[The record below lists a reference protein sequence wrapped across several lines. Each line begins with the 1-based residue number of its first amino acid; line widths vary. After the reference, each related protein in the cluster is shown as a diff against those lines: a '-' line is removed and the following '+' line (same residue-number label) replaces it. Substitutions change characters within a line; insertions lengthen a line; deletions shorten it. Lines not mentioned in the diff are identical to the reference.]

1 MQISTKLFNDQQV
14 RQFGKLNENIQN
26 LQERVSSGQNILRAS
41 DDPVT
46 AINLSV
52 AKEQR
57 QLLDRFERNINAA
70 QERLDL
76 GERTMQEMIN
86 VLTRITE
93 LTTQAGNGS
102 YDGFNREAMLIEIDQ
117 LSEVVFGLANTRDA
131 NGQSLF
137 SGFNTSEDAFVKEPD
152 GSISYN
158 GDRGTHTVQISE
170 SMTVATSVD
179 GGTAFMKVDTPQGP
193 KGIFE
198 ILKEVTNSV
207 GTATGLSPSGT
218 AAARAKLNFE
228 LPRHIETWS
237 FNLQGARGGA
247 TVTTSL
253 VEGGLDQIV
262 DDINLQSSVTGI
274 VAELDASGEYII
286 LNDASSGEIT
296 MSNIQIEGQNAAVSE
311 LTSYVHFVPIDISGK
326 EVGSVRKLTDTDQLL
341 GASLLNLRE
350 ATDHLS
356 LQQTFMAAQHTS
368 KAQVQLEAIQSRKLV
383 IDRDIAKMGDADL
396 AKLVT
401 DLQAQL
407 TNRDAAQQ
415 AFAKIGQQSLF
426 DFIR

>member
-41 DDPVT
+41 DDPV
-46 AINLSV
+46 AAVKLSV

-57 QLLDRFERNINAA
+57 QLLERFERNVQTA
-70 QERLDL
+70 QDRLDL
-76 GERTMQEMIN
+76 GDRTMQETIN

-102 YDGFNREAMLIEIDQ
+102 YDAFNREAMLIEIDE
-117 LSEVVFGLANTRDA
+117 LSDVILGLANTRDA

-137 SGFNTSEDAFVKEPD
+137 SGFNTAEDAFVRQSD
-152 GSISYN
+152 GTISYN

-170 SMTVATSVD
+170 NMTVATSVD
-179 GGTAFMKVDTPQGP
+179 GGTAFLRVDTPQGP
-193 KGIFE
+193 KGVFD
-198 ILKEVTNSV
+198 ILNEVKNAIKST
-207 GTATGLSPSGT
+207 TALSPSGS
-218 AAARAKLNFE
+218 AAARAKVSFE
-228 LPRHIETWS
+228 LPRKSQEWV
-237 FNLQGARGGA
+237 FNISGALGGA
-247 TVTTSL
+247 DIKTTL
-253 VEGGLDQIV
+253 VEGGLQQVV
-262 DDINLQSSVTGI
+262 DDINLKSSSTGV
-274 VAELDASGEYII
+274 VAELDATGSSIT
-286 LNDASSGEIT
+286 LVDRASGEIT
-296 MSNIQIEGQNAAVSE
+296 MSNIQIAGQNEAVSNI
-311 LTSYVHFVPIDISGK
+311 TSYANFTPIDVTGK
-326 EVGSVRKLTDTDQLL
+326 QTGMVRKLTDIDQLL
-341 GASLLNLRE
+341 GTSLSNLRS
-350 ATDHLS
+350 ASDHLS

-368 KAQVQLEAIQSRKLV
+368 KAQVQMDAIQSRKLV
-383 IDRDIAKMGDADL
+383 INRNISRMGDADL

>member
-117 LSEVVFGLANTRDA
+117 LGEVVLGLANTRDA

-137 SGFNTSEDAFVKEPD
+137 SGFNTSEDAFVKERD

-179 GGTAFMKVDTPQGP
+179 GGTAFMQVDTPQGP
-193 KGIFE
+193 KGVFE
-198 ILKEVTNSV
+198 ILSEVKNSIAS
-207 GTATGLSPSGT
+207 ATGLSPSGT
-218 AAARAKLNFE
+218 AAAQARLNFE
-228 LPRHIETWS
+228 LPRHVEKWT
-237 FNLQGARGGA
+237 FTLEGARGGA
-247 TVTTSL
+247 EISTAL
-253 VEGGLDQIV
+253 VEGGLGQIV
-262 DDINLQSSVTGI
+262 DDINLKSSVTGV
-274 VAELDASGEYII
+274 VAALDAEGENII
-286 LNDASSGEIT
+286 LTDAASGEIT
-296 MSNIQIEGQNAAVSE
+296 MRNIQIEGQNAAVSDV
-311 LTSYVHFVPIDISGK
+311 TSYASFVPIDITGK
-326 EVGSVRKLTDTDQLL
+326 ETGSVRKLTDADQLL
-341 GASLLNLRE
+341 GSSLLNLR
-350 ATDHLS
+350 AASDHLS